1 MIIIRIIIILL
12 IIIMLLRDIL
22 LLLFIIRVRCVM
34 FILRNSMLRL
44 LDIFLLY

>member
-22 LLLFIIRVRCVM
+22 LLLFIRVRCVM